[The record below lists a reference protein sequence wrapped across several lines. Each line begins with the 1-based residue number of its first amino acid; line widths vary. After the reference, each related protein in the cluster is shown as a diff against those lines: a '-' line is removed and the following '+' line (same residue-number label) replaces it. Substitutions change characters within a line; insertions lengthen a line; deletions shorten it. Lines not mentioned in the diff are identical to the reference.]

1 MVEPGSGRTGAMGR
15 DSKVIGWLKAH
26 APGALYE
33 LAELA
38 YSVPA
43 YWKLRA
49 AIKKHQPHFLYE
61 RYQSFMLAG
70 RWCKKRTGIPF
81 LSEVNAPLT
90 EEREKH
96 GSLRLRSLAKWCDKQ
111 IWTAADHVLPVT
123 EVLATYIRAAGVDN
137 DAITV
142 IPNGAN
148 MTLLDAAPTAQRAK
162 EKRGLEGKTV
172 LGFTGFVRDWHGLD
186 RVLPLL
192 KDRPDTALLIVGDGP
207 ARQDLEAQAANL
219 GVKDQLQFTGF
230 VEREEIPEYVAAFDV
245 ALQPD
250 VVPYAS
256 PLKLFDYLG
265 LAKPVVAPDTANI
278 REVLDHGE
286 NAILFDAADP
296 QAFARATGELL
307 DDAKAQEALGRAA
320 LKTIE
325 AGQYL
330 WTANAARVISL
341 AEKTA

>member
-1 MVEPGSGRTGAMGR
+1 
-15 DSKVIGWLKAH
+15 
-26 APGALYE
+26 
-33 LAELA
+33 
-38 YSVPA
+38 
-43 YWKLRA
+43 
-49 AIKKHQPHFLYE
+49 
-61 RYQSFMLAG
+61 
-70 RWCKKRTGIPF
+70 
-81 LSEVNAPLT
+81 
-90 EEREKH
+90 
-96 GSLRLRSLAKWCDKQ
+96 
-111 IWTAADHVLPVT
+111 
-123 EVLATYIRAAGVDN
+123 
-137 DAITV
+137 
-142 IPNGAN
+142 
-148 MTLLDAAPTAQRAK
+148 
-162 EKRGLEGKTV
+162 KTV

-341 AEKTA
+341 AEKTP